1 MGVTVYSEFDQISP
15 QAGMS
20 CVRINITVYTEL
32 KEIAVDDYRLS
43 SGRNMAPSAKTIP
56 VKALL
61 LRE

>member
-1 MGVTVYSEFDQISP
+1 MTVYSEFDQMGP
-15 QAGMS
+15 QAGMP
-20 CVRINITVYTEL
+20 CVRINTTVYTEL

-61 LRE
+61 LGE